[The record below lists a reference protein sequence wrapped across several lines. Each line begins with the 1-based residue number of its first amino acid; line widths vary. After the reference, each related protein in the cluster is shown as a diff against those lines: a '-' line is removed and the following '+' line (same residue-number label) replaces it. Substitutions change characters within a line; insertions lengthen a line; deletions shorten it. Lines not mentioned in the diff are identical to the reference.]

1 MVQFEADIFEVCFAV
16 LMLERQSANLF

>member
-16 LMLERQSANLF
+16 LMLERQRANLF